1 MGGTFSSMR
10 AGHHSRN
17 SSRAEEFVPTASI
30 IHAEEK
36 QKESQMHIK
45 KQAASGGELSPS
57 AAAADRH
64 TDAPLYYVLAL
75 MLI

>member
-1 MGGTFSSMR
+1 MLVDER
-10 AGHHSRN
+10 HHPRN
-17 SSRAEEFVPTASI
+17 SSRAEFAPTVSI

-36 QKESQMHIK
+36 QKESQMHVK

-57 AAAADRH
+57 AAAAEA
-64 TDAPLYYVLAL
+64 DAPMKWVFAL